1 MSPATVINEGD
12 LVTYTI
18 KVDGSPI
25 PDQYQIYSI
34 EITKTVNRI
43 TVASLV
49 LLDGSSTE
57 ESFELSSSAYFI
69 PGKELTIEAGYNNQN
84 QLIFKGLITKQ
95 NLRVDNSIG
104 SALTV
109 ECKDAAV
116 KMTVGRKNAC
126 FVNTKDSDVM
136 TTLIGS
142 YGGLTSSVT
151 ATSKTLPQLVQH
163 YSSDWDFMLSRAE
176 VNSMIVSTI
185 NGKVSVFK
193 PDANTTSVLTIEYGN
208 NLYSFNADLN
218 AVTQLESVKA
228 SAWDYKT
235 QALVTGT
242 ASNTLSGPGNITSK
256 KLAEVVGLTEFELQ
270 TTAAEETDDL
280 TGWAKAQML
289 KNEFAKITGETRFQ
303 GSSLVEPGVYIT
315 IAGMGTRFN
324 GDHLVSSV
332 THSIN
337 EGNWFTDVQLG
348 LSPHWFVQ
356 EPEVMAPA
364 AAGLLPGIQGLYN
377 ATVKKIDADPD
388 SAYRILIDLPL
399 LDPTGKGLWARLTN
413 FYSTSGA
420 GAFFPPEI
428 GDEVIVGFLNDDP
441 RYPIILGSLCS
452 TNRKPFSELEP
463 NAENTHKAIVTK
475 SELRIVF
482 NDQDKVLT
490 VTTPAGNII
499 ELDDKNKQIK
509 AQDQNGNSMV
519 MSSTGIAIKSPK
531 DISIEA
537 GQKVSIKGQ
546 MGVNVESSAGD
557 VSTSGLNIKESAQ
570 VEFNANGS
578 AMATVQGGAT
588 LTLKAAMVMI
598 N

>member
-1 MSPATVINEGD
+1 MTATASLTEGD
-12 LVTYTI
+12 LVTYTV
-18 KVDGSPI
+18 KVDGSAI
-25 PDQYQIYSI
+25 PGQYQIYAI

-43 TVASLV
+43 SVASLV
-49 LLDGSSTE
+49 LLDGSSAE
-57 ESFELSSSAYFI
+57 DSFELSSSANFI
-69 PGKELTIEAGYNNQN
+69 PGKELSIEAGYNSQN

-95 NLRVDNSIG
+95 NLRVDNGIG

-116 KMTVGRKNAC
+116 KMTVGRKSAC
-126 FVNTKDSDVM
+126 FVNVKDSDVM
-136 TTLIGS
+136 TTLIGG
-142 YGGLTSSVT
+142 YAGLTASVA
-151 ATSKTLPQLVQH
+151 ATSKTLPQLVQN
-163 YSSDWDFMLSRAE
+163 YSSDWDFMLCRAE
-176 VNSMIVSTI
+176 LNSMIVSTI

-193 PDANTTSVLTIEYGN
+193 PDADTTPVLTIEYGN

-218 AVTQLESVKA
+218 AVTQLQSVKA
-228 SAWDYKT
+228 TAWDYKT
-235 QALVTGT
+235 QALITGT
-242 ASNTLSGPGNITSK
+242 ASNSLSGPGNISSK
-256 KLAEVVGLTEFELQ
+256 TLAEVVGLTEFKLQ
-270 TTAAEETDDL
+270 TTGAEESDDL

-303 GSSLVEPGVYIT
+303 GSALVEPGVYIT

-332 THSIN
+332 THSISD
-337 EGNWFTDVQLG
+337 GNWFTDVQLG
-348 LSPHWFVQ
+348 LSPHWFIQ

-364 AAGLLPGIQGLYN
+364 ASGLLPGIQGLYN
-377 ATVKKIDADPD
+377 ATVKKIDSDPD
-388 SAYRILIDLPL
+388 SVYRILIDLPL
-399 LDPTGKGLWARLTN
+399 LDPSGKGLWARLAN

-420 GAFFPPEI
+420 GVFFPPEI
-428 GDEVIVGFLNDDP
+428 GDEVIAGFLNDDP
-441 RYPIILGSLCS
+441 RYPIILGSLYS
-452 TNRKPFSELEP
+452 TKRKLFSGLEP
-463 NAENTHKAIVTK
+463 NADNTHKAIVTK

-482 NDQDKVLT
+482 NDQDKILT

-499 ELDDKNKQIK
+499 EMDDKNKQIK

-519 MSSTGIAIKSPK
+519 MSSTGISIKSQK

-537 GQKVSIKGQ
+537 GQKISIKGQ
-546 MGVNVESSAGD
+546 MGVNVESNAGD
-557 VSTSGLNIKESAQ
+557 VSTSGLNIKENAQ